1 MELLDTLMQTFSFFE
16 LIERFVLNLIFSVII
31 IRFIYYQ
38 YAQNKAYMFTYF
50 MISTVVFLLCYS
62 LKRNELNI
70 GLALGLFAVFG
81 IIRYRTDTIN
91 IKEMTYLFVIIGV
104 SVINALSSDN
114 VSLGEIL
121 FGNIAIVVMLL
132 LLEKM
137 MKVPQSLPLSK
148 QEVIISYTDL
158 IKPDQ
163 KDALISYLSSETGLP
178 IKQIV
183 VGKIDLFTKSVKV
196 TVFY

>member
-31 IRFIYYQ
+31 TRFIYYQ

>member
-1 MELLDTLMQTFSFFE
+1 
-16 LIERFVLNLIFSVII
+16 
-31 IRFIYYQ
+31 
-38 YAQNKAYMFTYF
+38 

-121 FGNIAIVVMLL
+121 FGNIAIVVMPL

>member
-1 MELLDTLMQTFSFFE
+1 
-16 LIERFVLNLIFSVII
+16 
-31 IRFIYYQ
+31 
-38 YAQNKAYMFTYF
+38 